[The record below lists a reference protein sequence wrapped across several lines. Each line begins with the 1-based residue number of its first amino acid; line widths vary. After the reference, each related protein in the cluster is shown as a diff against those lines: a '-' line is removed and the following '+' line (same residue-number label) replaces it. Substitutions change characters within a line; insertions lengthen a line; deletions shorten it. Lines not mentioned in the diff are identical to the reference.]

1 MGAAVAMIVGGAI
14 LNATAFVGGSYVA
27 KAASGGD
34 DMKEEHEKELKRH
47 DLALENFNKD
57 RELWLEHRQ
66 KVLDFIAKQKNL
78 DVHARQN
85 LVLTDQNLNLY
96 LEFHPESTQSTLTSL
111 ENEPEFSDYYQPSDD
126 MKLYQYIYLAGGG
139 ILLVYLIKKY
149 NII

>member
-1 MGAAVAMIVGGAI
+1 MGAAIVMLVGGAV
-14 LNATAFVGGSYVA
+14 LNATAFVGAGYLG
-27 KAASGGD
+27 KTLSGD
-34 DMKEEHEKELKRH
+34 SKQEHEKELKRH

-57 RELWLEHRQ
+57 REVWLEHRQ
-66 KVLDFIAKQKNL
+66 KVLDFIAKQKHL

-139 ILLVYLIKKY
+139 ILLVYLIKKIN
-149 NII
+149 NIT